1 MGTTKAGTLDVA
13 AIEERPW
20 LRVLVRD
27 FWAKRALSHKLEPQ
41 ASHLTDCQW
50 RIGADVMIRDR
61 AAELSL
67 IARVARESKARP
79 MLRSAFLQ
87 LVP

>member
-1 MGTTKAGTLDVA
+1 
-13 AIEERPW
+13 
-20 LRVLVRD
+20 
-27 FWAKRALSHKLEPQ
+27 
-41 ASHLTDCQW
+41 
-50 RIGADVMIRDR
+50 MIRDR

-67 IARVARESKARP
+67 IARVARESKAHP